1 MWTPDNPKLRIQRT
15 RHSRMASSYQTMQ
28 RTYHQMDGN
37 SNQTQNEIQ
46 SRRIRRTNNNV
57 NQAPLPLRPSV
68 TMNNPKQIKCNHCKG
83 SIIQKYDRIYCIQ
96 CSRDYKQSTPIKIS
110 EEEYLLDRRGD
121 YSIKQRITR
130 VAQERGI

>member
-1 MWTPDNPKLRIQRT
+1 
-15 RHSRMASSYQTMQ
+15 MASSYQTLQ
-28 RTYHQMDGN
+28 RTHHQMDGN

-46 SRRIRRTNNNV
+46 SRRIWRLNNSM

-68 TMNNPKQIKCNHCKG
+68 TMNNNKQMKCKHCKG

-110 EEEYLLDRRGD
+110 EKEYQSDRRGD
-121 YSIKQRITR
+121 YSIRQRITR